1 MGIAEN
7 LKRGT
12 VELLLLTLL
21 SEKDMYGY
29 QLSQE
34 LTERS
39 DSLFVIQ
46 EGSMYP
52 TLYRML
58 DKGLISDRQELVG
71 KRRVRVY
78 YHIEPLGLDYLKE
91 IKGEYISLNRGI
103 LKVLGLKSLGEN
115 NCEK

>member
-1 MGIAEN
+1 MSISEN

-12 VELLLLTLL
+12 IELILLTLL
-21 SEKDMYGY
+21 NEQDMYGY

-34 LTERS
+34 MEQRS

-52 TLYRML
+52 ILYRMM
-58 DKGLISDRQELVG
+58 DKGFISSRQELVG

-78 YHIEPLGLDYLKE
+78 YHIEPAGIEYLSE
-91 IKGEYISLNRGI
+91 IKREYIMLNRGI
-103 LKVLGLKSLGEN
+103 FKVMQITSLED
-115 NCEK
+115 CSYD